1 MAKAYLPPVLTIKR
15 DNFEKAFKI
24 VMSSFISQSKLN
36 MDDTRELNK
45 QLVKWLV
52 TGMQNID
59 FEKDKQNQYA
69 LETLVDDLWKEFYRD
84 LNMKVRKHRTKFK
97 RKIL

>member
-1 MAKAYLPPVLTIKR
+1 
-15 DNFEKAFKI
+15 
-24 VMSSFISQSKLN
+24 

-45 QLVKWLV
+45 QLIKWLV

>member
-45 QLVKWLV
+45 QLIKWLV